1 MERHREEQ
9 AAVGKSKRE
18 FSEGHSPANTLTL
31 DFEPSE
37 LGENEFLFFQS
48 PGLWCFATSSRAHY
62 YTGSPRR

>member
-18 FSEGHSPANTLTL
+18 VSAGRNPANTLTL

-37 LGENEFLFFQS
+37 LGENEFLFF
-48 PGLWCFATSSRAHY
+48 
-62 YTGSPRR
+62 